1 IGRFKM
7 YFVGYNGRADVLR
20 KQNRLDE
27 AIAAYRETILRFP
40 KQLAV
45 RNGLASVLAAVG
57 QYDEAVS
64 LLPKNSPATLS
75 EWISYHIRGVIS
87 LRKGDL
93 DAALKIFEWGS
104 RENPWINNKA
114 SFETALAGVKL
125 RQAQYKQATDLHHQ
139 NFDPAV
145 KPIAQIFQ
153 LHAYSKLRDVK

>member
-1 IGRFKM
+1 
-7 YFVGYNGRADVLR
+7 
-20 KQNRLDE
+20 
-27 AIAAYRETILRFP
+27 
-40 KQLAV
+40 
-45 RNGLASVLAAVG
+45 
-57 QYDEAVS
+57 
-64 LLPKNSPATLS
+64 PATLS

-153 LHAYSKLRDVK
+153 LHAYSKLRDVKKATLTFKTLLERCPPILRPVRDELGVQCGLLSRNTTPKSDQWLFDQESNSLLLA